1 MYVPIALEF
10 AEMSAV
16 FSMYYLRSAAFT
28 LSKKKALMI
37 TTCPRQIQVKY
48 HVFMSFGKL
57 KSLVHRR
64 KSLQG
69 ASCQSNG
76 IVVVAVMNLSD
87 VMTSLLKAADI
98 CTDCF

>member
-1 MYVPIALEF
+1 
-10 AEMSAV
+10 
-16 FSMYYLRSAAFT
+16 
-28 LSKKKALMI
+28 
-37 TTCPRQIQVKY
+37 
-48 HVFMSFGKL
+48 MSFGKL

-98 CTDCF
+98 YTAFEKPPFFGGKPKWRDSQESQ